1 MKNTVRTRLACFVLA
16 SLCASVAVA
25 QDIGAQEPR
34 PKPGTGLPVIQI
46 KPGIRRQ
53 IAPAAT
59 ALDETSLPSAEKL
72 NEVPIDERLLLCI
85 ERLGDPAFAVRETAT
100 LELRPGHFV
109 RRQIY
114 AALSRLDLS
123 GEQRYRLTTAVQ
135 DNLLLTPRGAVGIS
149 VNQRFRRENKIVVEQ
164 LLPDLPAR
172 DVLHIGDRITHLH
185 GKPLP
190 NWRAFVKEVQTRAP
204 GAKITVTV
212 ERLISPRR
220 ANRRLI
226 GAQEPQFTTLDIEIE
241 LGSAE
246 MLRDPIS
253 GRIQRTGEVF
263 QALKKEA
270 GEVGVA
276 FAPQPKQIRVGQ

>member
-1 MKNTVRTRLACFVLA
+1 LWAP
-16 SLCASVAVA
+16 VAVA
-25 QDIGAQEPR
+25 QDIGAEAPPQ
-34 PKPGTGLPVIQI
+34 KPGAVLPVIQV
-46 KPGIRRQ
+46 KPEIRRQ
-53 IAPAAT
+53 LAPAGIVADKT
-59 ALDETSLPSAEKL
+59 YLPSAEEL
-72 NEVPIDERLLLCI
+72 NEVPIEERLLLCI
-85 ERLGDPAFAVRETAT
+85 ERLGDASYAVREAAT
-100 LELRPGHFV
+100 VELRTAHFV

-123 GEQRYRLTTAVQ
+123 AEQRYRLMTAVQ
-135 DNLLLTPRGAVGIS
+135 DALLLTPRGAVGIG
-149 VNQRFRRENKIVVEQ
+149 VNERARLTNKIVVDR
-164 LLPDLPAR
+164 LLPDLPAQ
-172 DVLHIGDRITHLH
+172 DVLLIGDRITHLH

-212 ERLISPRR
+212 ERLVSPRR
-220 ANRRLI
+220 SSRRQI
-226 GAQEPQFTTLDIEIE
+226 GVQEPQFTTLDIEIE

-276 FAPQPKQIRVGQ
+276 FAPQPKQIRVGNSGQ